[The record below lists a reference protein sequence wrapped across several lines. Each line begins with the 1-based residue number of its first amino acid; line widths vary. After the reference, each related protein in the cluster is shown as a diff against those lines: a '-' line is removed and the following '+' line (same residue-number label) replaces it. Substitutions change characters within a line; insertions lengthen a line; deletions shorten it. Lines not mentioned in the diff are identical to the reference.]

1 MPGLVPGI
9 HAFVRRDAEGV
20 DGRDE
25 PGHDERLWDSSMTDT
40 IRIVEV
46 GPRDG
51 LQNEKTPVNVADRIA
66 FVEALVAAGLST
78 VEVGAFVS
86 PKAIPQMVG
95 SDEVLRASL
104 KLTGEFHVLV
114 PNEKGYEAARA
125 AGAQVVAVFAS
136 ASEGFSRA
144 NINCS
149 VAESIERFRPV
160 LTRAQA
166 DGIKVRG
173 YISCVLGCPFDGNVP
188 VQAVVDAAT
197 TLWDLG
203 CYEISLGD
211 TIGVGTPKKVRELLR
226 ACAEAIPMQSL
237 AMHFHDTY
245 GQALANLYA
254 GLEEGARVIDS
265 AAGGLG
271 GCPYAPGAT
280 GNVAT
285 EDVLYM
291 LEGMGVPMGV
301 DMDRLIAATNSVA
314 ALLGRPPVSRVV
326 NALNAKNK
334 RVRSAS

>member
-1 MPGLVPGI
+1 MSD
-9 HAFVRRDAEGV
+9 AVRIIE
-20 DGRDE
+20 
-25 PGHDERLWDSSMTDT
+25 M
-40 IRIVEV
+40 

-51 LQNEKTPVNVADRIA
+51 LQNEKTSVSVEARIA
-66 FVEALVAAGLST
+66 FIEALVAAGLHT

-95 SDEVLRASL
+95 SDQVLRGVSHLA
-104 KLTGEFHVLV
+104 GEFHVLV

-125 AGAQVVAVFAS
+125 AGAKVVSVFAA

-149 VAESIERFRPV
+149 ISESIERFRPV
-160 LTRAQA
+160 LTRAKA

-173 YISCVLGCPFDGNVP
+173 YVSCVLGCPFDGEIKP
-188 VQAVVDAAT
+188 QAVADVAK

-211 TIGVGTPKKVRELLR
+211 TIGVGTPLKARHILR
-226 ACAEAIPMQSL
+226 AVAEHVPKKNL

-254 GLEEGARVIDS
+254 GMEEGVRVIDS

-271 GCPYAPGAT
+271 GCPFAPGAT

-285 EDVLYM
+285 EDVVYM
-291 LEGMGVPMGV
+291 LDGMGIETGV
-301 DMDRLIAATNSVA
+301 DMTRLVAATNAVSK
-314 ALLGRPPVSRVV
+314 LIGRAPVSRVAS
-326 NALNAKNK
+326 ALNAKK
-334 RVRSAS
+334 RRVANSD